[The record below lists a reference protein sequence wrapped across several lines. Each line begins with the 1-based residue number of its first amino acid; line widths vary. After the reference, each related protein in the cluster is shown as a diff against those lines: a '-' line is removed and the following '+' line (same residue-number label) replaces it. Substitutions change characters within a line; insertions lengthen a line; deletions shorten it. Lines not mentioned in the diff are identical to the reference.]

1 MSQSTELLDQ
11 LRHLV
16 TSAKSVPMSA
26 SCVVNR
32 AEFLDL
38 LDRARA
44 GLPDELGRAQNV
56 LADSDDHRAQGR
68 AEADRI
74 IADAHAEAA
83 RLASQTEVARVAREE
98 ADRVRSQAQ
107 EESAALRRETD
118 VFIDSRMASFESVLH
133 KTVSQVATARS
144 RLSERSGLDAEQA
157 EALPPRD

>member
-1 MSQSTELLDQ
+1 MSRTTELLDE
-11 LRHLV
+11 LRQLV

-32 AEFLDL
+32 AEILDL
-38 LDRARA
+38 VDRVRA
-44 GLPDELGRAQNV
+44 GLPDELDRAQSV
-56 LADSDDHRAQGR
+56 LATSDDHRAQGQ

-74 IADAHAEAA
+74 IAEAHTEAA
-83 RLASQTEVARVAREE
+83 RLASDTEVARVAREE
-98 ADRVRSQAQ
+98 AERVRDQAA
-107 EESAALRRETD
+107 EEAEALRRETD

-144 RLSERSGLDAEQA
+144 RLSERSGLDADQA